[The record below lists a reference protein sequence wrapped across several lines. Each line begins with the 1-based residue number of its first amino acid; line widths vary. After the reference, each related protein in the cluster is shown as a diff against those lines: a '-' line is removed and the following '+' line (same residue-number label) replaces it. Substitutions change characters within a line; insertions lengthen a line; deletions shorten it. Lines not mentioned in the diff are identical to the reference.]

1 MNFNDLPDQPDQF
14 GYYNESQLAQALPEA
29 MLRVYNWMGLG
40 LLLTAAVAWFSQDLL
55 LTVLQAFPYAL
66 LVAFVIEIGIVWW
79 LSARIMTLDPE
90 VALAGFL
97 AYAAINGFTM
107 AFVFLAYELGSVAVV
122 FGITT
127 GMFFAMS
134 VIGYTTKMDLSSW
147 GSYLMMGVIGIII
160 ASIANFWLQSPLLYW
175 IVSYAGVA
183 LFLGLTV
190 YDTQKIKNMTIH
202 ALASGNEDDLKRVG
216 VRGALS
222 LYLDFINLF
231 IFLLRIFGRRR

>member
-1 MNFNDLPDQPDQF
+1 MNFNDLPDIPDQF

-55 LTVLQAFPYAL
+55 LSVLQSFPYAL
-66 LVAFVIEIGIVWW
+66 FVAFIIELGIVWW
-79 LSARIMTLDPE
+79 LSSRIMTLDPE

-97 AYAAINGFTM
+97 AYAALNGFTM
-107 AFVFLAYELGSVAVV
+107 AFVFLAYELGSVALV

-147 GSYLMMGVIGIII
+147 GSYLIMGVVGIII
-160 ASIANFWLQSPLLYW
+160 ASIANFWLQNPMLYW
-175 IVSYAGVA
+175 IISYAGVA
-183 LFLGLTV
+183 IFLGLTV

-202 ALASGNEDDLKRVG
+202 ALVSGNDDDLKRVG

>member
-1 MNFNDLPDQPDQF
+1 MNFNDQPDQF
-14 GYYNESQLAQALPEA
+14 GYYNETELAQALPEA

-55 LTVLQAFPYAL
+55 LSVLEAFPYAL
-66 LVAFVIEIGIVWW
+66 IVAFVIEIGIVWW

-107 AFVFLAYELGSVAVV
+107 AFVFLAYELGSVGLV

-160 ASIANFWLQSPLLYW
+160 ASIANFWLQSPVLYW

-183 LFLGLTV
+183 IFLGLTV
-190 YDTQKIKNMTIH
+190 YDTQKIKNMTIQ

>member
-1 MNFNDLPDQPDQF
+1 MNFNDQPDQF

-55 LTVLQAFPYAL
+55 LSVLEAFPYAL
-66 LVAFVIEIGIVWW
+66 IVAFVIEIGIVWW

-107 AFVFLAYELGSVAVV
+107 AFVFLAYELGSVGLV

-147 GSYLMMGVIGIII
+147 DSYLMMGVIGIII
-160 ASIANFWLQSPLLYW
+160 ASIANFWLQSPVLYW

-183 LFLGLTV
+183 IFLGLTV